1 VSKGYWVGQF
11 DVTDHAIFN
20 TYTLANIE
28 PFKEYG
34 ARFVVRGGS
43 QENPEGSW
51 RSRTVVIEFPSYEA
65 AVACYNDPKYRAAM
79 AVRKLAS
86 IGDIVIVE
94 GYEG

>member
-1 VSKGYWVGQF
+1 
-11 DVTDHAIFN
+11 
-20 TYTLANIE
+20 
-28 PFKEYG
+28 
-34 ARFVVRGGS
+34 VRGGS